1 MTNLVILSVSGA
13 PKSLTGKIQRIML
26 EIRPGTFVWKLS
38 SRKTK
43 EIWGEVVNEKD
54 CNAVCVYAAKNEA
67 GFVVATHGKNRR
79 EVISNNGIP
88 LVSYKKCKS

>member
-1 MTNLVILSVSGA
+1 MPNLVILNVSGA

-43 EIWGEVVNEKD
+43 EIWEEIIQKD

-79 EVISNNGIP
+79 EVVSNHGVP
-88 LVSYKKCKS
+88 LMLYKTKLS